1 MKKSPHEKKL
11 NYLLRD
17 IPPSLWRRAKHVG
30 VEEEVTLRELLLKA
44 LDKYCESKKG
54 RIKDDD

>member
-1 MKKSPHEKKL
+1 MKKSPPEKKL

-30 VEEEVTLRELLLKA
+30 VEEDITLRELLLRA
-44 LDKYCESKKG
+44 LEDYCNHPKKRG
-54 RIKDDD
+54 

>member
-1 MKKSPHEKKL
+1 MNPPPTIKKL

-30 VEEEVTLRELLLKA
+30 VEEGITLRELLLKA
-44 LDKYCESKKG
+44 LEDYCNCG
-54 RIKDDD
+54 REG

>member
-1 MKKSPHEKKL
+1 MNSTPTNKKL

-30 VEEEVTLRELLLKA
+30 VEEDITLRELLLKA

-54 RIKDDD
+54 R